1 MLVADSLGDPTD
13 AAKGNH
19 AELAEQVLAD
29 FALKRPARAIAIA
42 AHLITP
48 QVPVPAEQ
56 AEVVERRLA

>member
-1 MLVADSLGDPTD
+1 
-13 AAKGNH
+13 
-19 AELAEQVLAD
+19 VLAD